1 MGNIK
6 YVLKRIKSMDKKA
19 MFDKINSIHKKT
31 GKSRIYLLFDMQRCA
46 VKYGARIYGLRII

>member
-31 GKSRIYLLFDMQRCA
+31 GKSSCKIYEPEKGIYMQT
-46 VKYGARIYGLRII
+46 VPVWLWI